1 MSTTN
6 IKIDLDDLWKEHDV
20 KQNGYLDK
28 SQSKK
33 FVDKLAKNIDSNRA
47 SNYNQENFDT
57 IFN

>member
-1 MSTTN
+1 LSTTN